1 MITRK
6 LRFNVLQ
13 HPKTKFVNFPL
24 KKVSKK
30 IALQKNVQRKKFLEL
45 RFDLIG
51 NAYSAEITFMF
62 LLILSRTRKMLI
74 KNVCSEVLHTK
85 LC

>member
-1 MITRK
+1 MCWTYQNRIGK
-6 LRFNVLQ
+6 LPTQN
-13 HPKTKFVNFPL
+13 
-24 KKVSKK
+24 VSKK
-30 IALQKNVQRKKFLEL
+30 IALQKNVLWKKFLEL

-74 KNVCSEVLHTK
+74 KISPTWGIAYLALLKNN
-85 LC
+85 